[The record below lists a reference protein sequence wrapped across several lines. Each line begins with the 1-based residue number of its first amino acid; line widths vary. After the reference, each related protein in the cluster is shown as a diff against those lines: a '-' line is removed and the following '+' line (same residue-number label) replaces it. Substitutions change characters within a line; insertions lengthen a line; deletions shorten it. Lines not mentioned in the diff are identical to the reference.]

1 MLKFYSK
8 KLILGSKSPRRQEL
22 LKGLCI
28 DFEIRTKEVDES
40 YPGHLTEE
48 KVPLYI
54 AEKKAA
60 AFKAE
65 ITEDELVITSDTVV
79 CLDGKILEKPANL
92 ADAKRMVGE
101 LSGNQ
106 HTVYSA
112 VCLMSKHKQVSFYD
126 KTDVQF
132 KTLTSDE
139 IDFYV
144 DNFKPLDKAGAY
156 GVQEWIGYIGIENMN
171 GSYFTVMGMPMH
183 LVYSELKRF

>member
-1 MLKFYSK
+1 MLKLDTK

-28 DFEIRTKEVDES
+28 DFEIRTKEIDES
-40 YPGHLTEE
+40 YPAHLKEE
-48 KVPLYI
+48 SVPLYI

-60 AFKAE
+60 AFQKELAE
-65 ITEDELVITSDTVV
+65 NELIITSDTVV
-79 CLDGKILEKPANL
+79 CLDGKILEKPKDL
-92 ADAKRMVGE
+92 SDAKQMIKQ

-112 VCLMSKHKQVSFYD
+112 VCLLSKDKKVSFYD
-126 KTDVQF
+126 KTDVRF
-132 KTLTSDE
+132 KKLTPEE
-139 IDFYV
+139 INFYV
-144 DNFKPLDKAGAY
+144 EQFKPLDKAGAY

-183 LVYSELKRF
+183 RLYEELRRF